1 MILVIAA
8 LSRAQVQMVGMLMVI
23 WGLVC
28 VVARWGVIG
37 ANVFVCAV
45 AGVTGQQRRSRQER
59 DRTTLWRR

>member
-1 MILVIAA
+1 MAKHFTGGRRSATLILVIAA
-8 LSRAQVQMVGMLMVI
+8 LSRAQVQMVGLRMVL

-45 AGVTGQQRRSRQER
+45 AGVTGQ
-59 DRTTLWRR
+59 